1 MLKKIG
7 LFIVDYF
14 VIPMCILFGGMVLM
28 ICILASIVSKFIDE
42 NDEEKIDK
50 WGKIIA
56 WISSAFAGLITWR
69 YMKFIYDKDEND

>member
-1 MLKKIG
+1 
-7 LFIVDYF
+7 
-14 VIPMCILFGGMVLM
+14 M

>member
-7 LFIVDYF
+7 LIIVDYF
-14 VIPMCILFGGMVLM
+14 VIPMCILFGGMVLT

-42 NDEEKIDK
+42 NDEKKIDK

-56 WISSAFAGLITWR
+56 WISSAFSALLTWR
-69 YMKFIYDKDEND
+69 YVKFIMDRDEND